1 MINSFDI
8 LTDLWNMDLWDDYH
22 YTFRNMS

>member
-8 LTDLWNMDLWDDYH
+8 LTDLWNMDP
-22 YTFRNMS
+22 